1 VKNPGR
7 RERDAGLANV
17 ARLATT
23 GALRDDQEG
32 DAGVGHSF
40 WHPKEK
46 IIEEGVVDVDSMPG
60 GATEPVFWAITEEP
74 KMGNQRAQRRV
85 LMSYNP
91 EHTVCYGGARL
102 LDIDGEWLV
111 NDVFVARSYA
121 KALRQLG
128 TELVLRAG
136 AVGVLSPASTAGR
149 IAARSA
155 GLPLIKKNPAPGR
168 NKKRR

>member
-1 VKNPGR
+1 
-7 RERDAGLANV
+7 
-17 ARLATT
+17 
-23 GALRDDQEG
+23 
-32 DAGVGHSF
+32 
-40 WHPKEK
+40 
-46 IIEEGVVDVDSMPG
+46 
-60 GATEPVFWAITEEP
+60 
-74 KMGNQRAQRRV
+74 MGNQRAQRRV

-128 TELVLRAG
+128 TELVLRGG

-155 GLPLIKKNPAPGR
+155 GLPLIKKNPAPERSRLTFGDVAEQIERLHISEADAPSFVDLFTAEVRGGQHKTLKSAADAALLKLRR